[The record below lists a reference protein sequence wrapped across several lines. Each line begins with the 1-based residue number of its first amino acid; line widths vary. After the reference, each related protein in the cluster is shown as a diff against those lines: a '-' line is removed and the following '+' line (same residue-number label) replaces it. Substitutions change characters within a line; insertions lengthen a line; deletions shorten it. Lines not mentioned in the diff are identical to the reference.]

1 MAIRISEQAQATLRH
16 AEDTNDFLTAIDEIR
31 RNIAVGVESGRIGPC
46 FKDHVPMLSAE
57 IELLAPTAAAHAVE
71 QAFNAVFETFDGA
84 VETEAGRFRATD
96 IFPHTPP
103 KKVIGMPSKM
113 PLAAPG
119 LALKIV
125 LFRKV
130 RRDQAAIQLDRAVDE
145 RRIHEVEKVV

>member
-96 IFPHTPP
+96 IFLPH
-103 KKVIGMPSKM
+103 
-113 PLAAPG
+113 AAEEG
-119 LALKIV
+119 HRNAEQNAFGCARVGAENSFVQKG
-125 LFRKV
+125 
-130 RRDQAAIQLDRAVDE
+130 A
-145 RRIHEVEKVV
+145 